1 MYCASMSS
9 VESIT
14 SRCRLINLLG
24 NPIRWY
30 SRMKGRKNPFRCHR
44 IIPAIPRPATS
55 RPIHTPGNNTPAAGT
70 FRGTSSSP
78 MNRNQSSD
86 SVMVVLAATTDVMAI
101 APSIPRSRRTCTF
114 ASSPAIENAGVT
126 SLIALAANRSRNRS

>member
-1 MYCASMSS
+1 SILLSFTIHSPSCTYPLSLHDALPIS

-55 RPIHTPGNNTPAAGT
+55 RPIHTPGNNTP
-70 FRGTSSSP
+70 RSEEHTSEL
-78 MNRNQSSD
+78 QSRSD
-86 SVMVVLAATTDVMAI
+86 LVCRLLL
-101 APSIPRSRRTCTF
+101 
-114 ASSPAIENAGVT
+114 EKKKK
-126 SLIALAANRSRNRS
+126 